1 MINEKST
8 SKEKI
13 LRVHLR
19 RRVEQSAVE
28 EIHLSPG
35 EYEGIKSGKVDVESI
50 AQKFYGQNT
59 GYENIGWKEIDA
71 EQFSVQSYTV
81 GSFEVDD

>member
-1 MINEKST
+1 MTGSPDYNESYY
-8 SKEKI
+8 EIIDKI
-13 LRVHLR
+13 ENEIFNKGSL
-19 RRVEQSAVE
+19 E
-28 EIHLSPG
+28 ELLS